1 MLLSYMTDTP
11 RCPKTQRVFKK
22 KKVTVYVKE
31 AFIEVIKMKHSN
43 D

>member
-22 KKVTVYVKE
+22 KKSYSICERGFYRGYQNE
-31 AFIEVIKMKHSN
+31 AFQ
-43 D
+43 